1 MNYVDV
7 YDHLANV
14 ALVARK
20 CPSTVLR
27 RAYVSAMRQWC
38 AETQWLRTTVAGN
51 TVSGTQL
58 YSLGDDTY
66 LQIIG
71 VRAASLTQTGG
82 DVIGLSPSDSSTW
95 NPNHQNDTPRWYAY
109 TPEAQI
115 ALFPTPDAVYAMT
128 FSVIVQPKSDDVSQV
143 PADPLKKYSTTF
155 EAGALAYLLAL
166 PGQPWT
172 DPVGAATNARMFRS
186 GISNGKAE
194 VQRSF
199 NTGSQRARPRPFVV
213 GR

>member
-1 MNYVDV
+1 VNYVDV
-7 YDHLANV
+7 YDYLANV

-38 AETQWLRTTVAGN
+38 NETKWLRTTVTGSTA
-51 TVSGTQL
+51 SGTQL

-71 VRAASLTQTGG
+71 VHAVSLTDSGSNI
-82 DVIGLSPSDSSTW
+82 IGLNPSDSAFW
-95 NPNHQNDTPRWYAY
+95 NPNLANGTPRWYGY
-109 TPEAQI
+109 VPEAQI
-115 ALFPTPDAVYAMT
+115 ALHPTPDAVYAMT
-128 FSVIVQPKSDDVSQV
+128 VSLIVQPKSDETTQV
-143 PADPLKKYSTTF
+143 PEALLAKYSTVF
-155 EAGALAYLLAL
+155 EAGALGYLLSL

-172 DPVGAATNARMFRS
+172 NPNEAAMQMRTFRS

-194 VQRSF
+194 VQRAY
-199 NTGSQRARPRPFVV
+199 NQGSQRARPRAFVT

>member
-7 YDHLANV
+7 YDQLANI

-38 AETQWLRTTVAGN
+38 AETQWLRTTVTGT

-71 VRAASLTQTGG
+71 VRAVSLTESGG
-82 DVIGLSPSDSSTW
+82 DKLGLNPSDSAFW
-95 NPNHQNDTPRWYAY
+95 NPNIGNGTPRWYAY
-109 TPEAQI
+109 IPEGQI
-115 ALFPTPDAVYAMT
+115 ALHPTPDAAYAMT
-128 FSVIVQPKSDDVSQV
+128 ISVIAQPKSDEVTQV
-143 PADPLKKYSTTF
+143 PEDLMKKYSTTF
-155 EAGALAYLLAL
+155 EAGALGYLLSL

-172 DPVGAATNARMFRS
+172 NPNEAAQQMRAFRS
-186 GISNGKAE
+186 GISNAKAE
-194 VQRSF
+194 VQRAF
-199 NTGSQRARPRPFVV
+199 NVGSQRARPRAFVT

>member
-7 YDHLANV
+7 YDYLANV

-38 AETQWLRTTVAGN
+38 GETKWLRTTVTG
-51 TVSGTQL
+51 TTTSGTQM

-71 VRAASLTQTGG
+71 VRAASLTESGG
-82 DVIGLSPSDSSTW
+82 DKIGLNPSDSAFW
-95 NPNHQNDTPRWYAY
+95 NPNVANNTPRWYAY
-109 TPEAQI
+109 IPEAQI
-115 ALFPTPDAVYAMT
+115 ALHPTPHAAYAMT
-128 FSVIVQPKSDDVSQV
+128 ISVIVQPKSDEVTQV
-143 PADPLKKYSTTF
+143 PEEPLKKYSTVF
-155 EAGALAYLLAL
+155 EAGALGYLLSL

-172 DPVGAATNARMFRS
+172 NPNEAAMQMRAFRS

-194 VQRSF
+194 VQRAF
-199 NTGSQRARPRPFVV
+199 NQGSQRARPRAFVT